1 MSKRIFLDN
10 AATTPMAPEIIDMI
24 SDMMKTHFANPS
36 SAHSFGRE
44 SKIVVENA
52 RKTIA
57 KLLNTAPGTI
67 FFTSGGTEA
76 DNMAIKCGI
85 HDHKITHAITSK
97 LSHHAVLYP
106 LEDLEKEGIIKLSY
120 VNIDKN
126 GVVDLNHLEEL
137 LKNNPRTFVSIM
149 HANNEIGTM
158 QDIRSIGDICKQY
171 NAIFHSDTVQTIAH
185 FPFDMKELNVDFMA
199 ASAHKFHGPKGVG
212 FVFISEDIQI
222 NPLLRGG
229 GQERNMRAGTEN
241 IYGIAALAMAMEM
254 AYENLEEEIKYIK
267 GIKKHMIEKLQT
279 ELDDVQFYGT
289 CLDLDNSLYTVL
301 SCHFPETDIAEML
314 LFNLDILG
322 VACSGG
328 SACASGGSKGSHVL
342 SALTPDS
349 KRPGIRFSFSK
360 YTTKEDVDF
369 AIQKLKELFAQ
380 SLESAI

>member
-1 MSKRIFLDN
+1 MSTRVFLDN
-10 AATTPMAPEIIDMI
+10 AATTPMAPEIIDMM
-24 SDMMKTHFANPS
+24 SEMMKTHFANPS
-36 SAHSFGRE
+36 SVHSYGRE

-52 RKTIA
+52 RKKIA
-57 KLLNTAPGTI
+57 SLLNTSPGSI

-85 HDHKITHAITSK
+85 HDHKITHSITSK

-137 LKNNPRTFVSIM
+137 LQNNPRTFVSIM
-149 HANNEIGTM
+149 HANNEIGTI
-158 QDIRSIGDICKQY
+158 QDIKAIGDLCKEHK
-171 NAIFHSDTVQTIAH
+171 AIFHSDTVQTMAH
-185 FPFDMKELNVDFMA
+185 FPFNMQELQVDFMA

-212 FVFISEDIQI
+212 FVYISEDIQI
-222 NPLLRGG
+222 KPMLRGG

-254 AYENLEEEIKYIK
+254 AYENLEEETNYIK
-267 GIKKHMIEKLQT
+267 GLKKYMMEKLKS
-279 ELDDVQFYGT
+279 EIEDVQFYGKCT
-289 CLDLDNSLYTVL
+289 DLENSLYTVL
-301 SCHFPETDIAEML
+301 SCHLPETDIAEML

-328 SACASGGSKGSHVL
+328 SACSSGSSKGSHVL
-342 SALTPDS
+342 TEIVPDS

-360 YTTKEDVDF
+360 YNTKEEIDYT
-369 AIQKLKELFAQ
+369 IEKLKELFA
-380 SLESAI
+380 